1 MPKTRSLS
9 NSLMIGLVA
18 GIILV
23 SLVSLLLSNVYISDK
38 AESQLALAADR
49 NIKLL
54 CEILEEPLWDYN
66 IAAVKKIGRT
76 FAVNQK
82 IARVRITDDTGTVR
96 YCSEKEDSPGIM
108 NRTAD
113 VSREGRSIGRVEIA
127 MNPGYFSRL
136 KHEMLKTSL
145 MVLAVLLLCLPVAA
159 WLMVRFFLQRP
170 LSDLSNMIEAFARGN
185 FNPPEQSAPVR
196 EFEPVVTLL
205 RSMGRKISDQM
216 QELQNQLE
224 ERRKAEE
231 ALGKSKKLLQE
242 TQKITA
248 VGGWEFELS
257 SGRLTW
263 TEEVY
268 RIYGVSPAEY
278 DPNDIDRD
286 FAFYHPDDRE
296 KIASA
301 FKKAARE
308 GIPYDMELRFVNA
321 SGENLWVR
329 TSGKAEV
336 KEGRVV
342 RVYGNIMDITK
353 RKKAEAKLR
362 RNENILRLFVEH
374 APAAIAMFDRNMCYM
389 AASRRFLTD
398 YDLGEQDLTGRSHY
412 EVFPEISGRWRD
424 IHQRCLAGA
433 LEKAEEDQFP
443 RADGSL
449 DWVRWEIRPW
459 YEKEGEIGGVI
470 LFSEVITEQK
480 KYEERLRQAQKMEA
494 VGTLAGGI
502 AHDFNNILN
511 AIIGYA
517 ELIRPEVQGKAE
529 DYTEEVL
536 QAGRRAAGL
545 VRQILTFSRQAE
557 QEYQRFYIQF
567 VLKEALKLLR
577 PTLPATIEISQN
589 IDKDCPEILADPTQV
604 HQVIM
609 NLCTNAYQAVGDK
622 GGRLDISL
630 EQLTL
635 GGGDLNLAG
644 EMAPGSYV
652 VLTVSDTG
660 CGMDRQTREKIFEP
674 YFSTKK
680 DQGGTGLGLAVVHG
694 IITDCGGS
702 IFVYSEPGRGTTFK
716 VYLPA
721 VGGGKRSQAEGL
733 QAAENIPEGTER
745 LLIVDDEKALVDMQR
760 IMLESL
766 GYRVTGVVSST
777 EALAVFNA
785 QPEDFDLLLTD
796 LAMPELDGIELSRR
810 VLERRPDLSVIL
822 VSGFGDAPKMEE
834 ARAAGIREY
843 LRKPVAKMQLARAV
857 RKVLDQGRAGR

>member
-1 MPKTRSLS
+1 MPKARSLS

-23 SLVSLLLSNVYISDK
+23 SLVSLLLSNVYISEK
-38 AESQLALAADR
+38 AQAQLSLAADR
-49 NIKLL
+49 NIELL

-76 FAVNQK
+76 FTVNQK

-96 YCSEKEDSPGIM
+96 YLSEKEDSPGIM

-113 VSREGRSIGRVEIA
+113 VSRESRNIGRVEIA

-136 KHEMLKTSL
+136 KHEMLNTSL
-145 MVLAVLLLCLPVAA
+145 MVVAVLLLCLPVAA
-159 WLMVRFFLQRP
+159 WLMVRLFLQRP
-170 LSDLSNMIEAFARGN
+170 LGDLSDMIKAFARGN

-196 EFEPVVTLL
+196 EFEPVVTML

-286 FAFYHPDDRE
+286 FSFYPPDDRE
-296 KIASA
+296 KIESA

-308 GIPYDMELRFVNA
+308 GIPYDMELRFVNDR
-321 SGENLWVR
+321 GENLWVR

-353 RKKAEAKLR
+353 RKEAEAKLR

-517 ELIRPEVQGKAE
+517 ELIRPEATGKAG

-536 QAGRRAAGL
+536 QAGRRAADL

-557 QEYQRFYIQF
+557 QEYPRLYIQF

-577 PTLPATIEISQN
+577 P
-589 IDKDCPEILADPTQV
+589 
-604 HQVIM
+604 
-609 NLCTNAYQAVGDK
+609 
-622 GGRLDISL
+622 
-630 EQLTL
+630 
-635 GGGDLNLAG
+635 
-644 EMAPGSYV
+644 
-652 VLTVSDTG
+652 
-660 CGMDRQTREKIFEP
+660 
-674 YFSTKK
+674 
-680 DQGGTGLGLAVVHG
+680 
-694 IITDCGGS
+694 
-702 IFVYSEPGRGTTFK
+702 
-716 VYLPA
+716 
-721 VGGGKRSQAEGL
+721 
-733 QAAENIPEGTER
+733 
-745 LLIVDDEKALVDMQR
+745 
-760 IMLESL
+760 
-766 GYRVTGVVSST
+766 
-777 EALAVFNA
+777 
-785 QPEDFDLLLTD
+785 
-796 LAMPELDGIELSRR
+796 
-810 VLERRPDLSVIL
+810 
-822 VSGFGDAPKMEE
+822 
-834 ARAAGIREY
+834 
-843 LRKPVAKMQLARAV
+843 
-857 RKVLDQGRAGR
+857 